1 MPAAKTTQ
9 HCRQESTI
17 TSNTNEDPG
26 LEPLQH
32 SSDIV
37 EVPAVSLFRVP
48 SFRVVFGAILLA
60 MLAEAMAGSYIALLA
75 VERIGMSPLELSAF
89 LTIPAATGIAITSAF
104 GHLLDRKPV
113 IWPLLVSLLAKSVG
127 FALCA
132 YLTET
137 WILVLSAGIL
147 FGLGA
152 ASFSILFAVAKGRL
166 DQVGGSTVSRGMAI
180 LRLVASLSWTI
191 GPALGALV
199 ISKAGFP
206 GVFVGA
212 ASLAGLSLAIVFATG
227 IKASAIA
234 PEERPKLS
242 LDVLGRVAPAV
253 VALCAFHTAMFMGS
267 NAMSIV
273 VAQGLGTERDVGFLF
288 SLCAGL
294 EVVVMGA
301 FVAWPDLSN
310 KQGLLLVGFALF
322 AAYFLMALLWPTLI
336 SLYLG
341 QVPRAAGIGIIS
353 IVGMA
358 VVQNLL
364 PGRAGIASALF
375 GNTISVGFLLSGLG
389 TGLWA
394 NVFGYWSLFALCA
407 GLCGLG
413 AIALFLRRSV

>member
-1 MPAAKTTQ
+1 MQQEIEPVAA
-9 HCRQESTI
+9 S
-17 TSNTNEDPG
+17 
-26 LEPLQH
+26 
-32 SSDIV
+32 
-37 EVPAVSLFRVP
+37 AVSPFAVP
-48 SFRVVFGAILLA
+48 NFGPVFFAILLA

-75 VERIGMSPLELSAF
+75 VEAIGMSPLELSAF
-89 LTIPAATGIAITSAF
+89 LTIPAASGIAVTSFF

-127 FALCA
+127 FGLCA

-137 WILVLSAGIL
+137 WMLVVNASIL

-180 LRLVASLSWTI
+180 LRLVTSLSWTI
-191 GPALGALV
+191 GPALGAIL
-199 ISKAGFP
+199 ISQRGFP
-206 GVFVGA
+206 GVFLGA
-212 ASLAGLSLAIVFATG
+212 ASLAALSLAIVLVTRIRAVEKTFD
-227 IKASAIA
+227 
-234 PEERPKLS
+234 ERPKLD
-242 LDVLGRVAPAV
+242 LEVLRSAAPAIL
-253 VALCAFHTAMFMGS
+253 ALSAFHTAMFMGS

-273 VAQGLGTERDVGFLF
+273 VAQDLGTERDVGLLF

-301 FVAWPDLSN
+301 FVVWPGLSN
-310 KQGLLLVGFALF
+310 RQGLLLLGFALF
-322 AAYFLMALLWPTLI
+322 AAYFLMALLWPTLT

-358 VVQNLL
+358 VVQDLL
-364 PGRAGIASALF
+364 PGRAGTASALF

-389 TGLWA
+389 TGVWA
-394 NVFGYWSLFALCA
+394 NAFGYWSLFWLCA
-407 GLCGLG
+407 SLCGFGVIVLSL
-413 AIALFLRRSV
+413 ARRIPMNSVC